1 MIVVFLSL
9 LLFKLLQSAAYLLPE
24 AELDGWLPVRV
35 AEGELMDLLLVFL
48 LAEEVGF
55 SEVGS
60 DDEAENVDLF
70 GLVVVAH

>member
-1 MIVVFLSL
+1 MIVILLSL
-9 LLFKLLQSAAYLLPE
+9 LLFQLLQPAAYLLPK
-24 AELDGWLPVRV
+24 AEFDGWLPVGV

-55 SEVGS
+55 PEVGS

-70 GLVVVAH
+70 CLVVVAH

>member
-1 MIVVFLSL
+1 MIVILLSL
-9 LLFKLLQSAAYLLPE
+9 LLFQLLQPAAYLLPE
-24 AELDGWLPVRV
+24 AEFDGWLPVGV

-55 SEVGS
+55 PEVGS

-70 GLVVVAH
+70 CLVVVAH

>member
-1 MIVVFLSL
+1 MIVIFLSL
-9 LLFKLLQSAAYLLPE
+9 LLFQLLQPAAYLLSE
-24 AELDGWLPVRV
+24 AEFDGWLPVGV

-55 SEVGS
+55 PEVGR

-70 GLVVVAH
+70 CLVVVAH